1 MLNALSNAQLDHQ
14 DFQESMVFQ
23 DFLDHLELMVF
34 QESEYQELMELTE
47 NLAHKVFKDYRVHQ
61 A

>member
-1 MLNALSNAQLDHQ
+1 VLNALSNAQQDHQ
-14 DFQESMVFQ
+14 DFQESMVLQ
-23 DFLDHLELMVF
+23 DFLDQLELLVF

-47 NLAHKVFKDYRVHQ
+47 NLAHKVFKDYRVPQ

>member
-1 MLNALSNAQLDHQ
+1 VLNALSNAQLDLQ

-23 DFLDHLELMVF
+23 DLLDQLELLVF

-47 NLAHKVFKDYRVHQ
+47 NLAHKVFKDYRVPQ